1 MKINCVKSAVVLELL
16 RGIRF
21 HYESYVNVSELTQ
34 LYIYI
39 YIYFLKYFG
48 ELLRREVIRLIP
60 FRIAQVRIAIRSVFL
75 IRMIRVTNN

>member
-39 YIYFLKYFG
+39 LKYFG